1 MCINEHIVI
10 VGAGPAGC
18 AAAIQCTRLG
28 VPPLVL
34 DRTGQ
39 VGGLISNAF
48 LVENYPG
55 LEPMRGTEF
64 ADRLTQHFARFGI
77 PITRGVVTAL
87 ARTSHQLSA
96 LSQEGITVCGDF
108 GKIHATSVIVAVGT
122 ESVRLDVPGAAELE
136 GNGLFYEVRHFLE
149 FHSRLGQ
156 TVVIGGGEAAFD
168 YALSLARADA
178 KVILLVRAPS
188 PRAHGRLVE
197 MVNREPAIK
206 VVLHT
211 RPRAI
216 RANPANCAGFVIET
230 SGPNGSSTL
239 QADGIL
245 VAIGRRSTAP
255 SLLPGLEAD
264 PRNPIMTRDPG
275 IFVVGDARAGSLG
288 QLAIAVGDGLQ
299 AAEAAVRHVR
309 ENPAVRR

>member
-1 MCINEHIVI
+1 MCISQQIII

-28 VPPLVL
+28 IPPLVL

-64 ADRLTQHFARFGI
+64 ADRLTQHLARFEI

-96 LSQEGITVCGDF
+96 SSQEGITVCGDF

-122 ESVRLDVPGAAELE
+122 EAIRLDIPGAAELE
-136 GNGLFYEVRHFLE
+136 GNGLFHEVRHFLAI
-149 FHSRLGQ
+149 HSRPNQ
-156 TVVIGGGEAAFD
+156 AVVIGGGEAAFD
-168 YALSLARADA
+168 YALSLARAGA
-178 KVILLVRAPS
+178 QVILLVRASS

-216 RANPANCAGFVIET
+216 RKKPDGFAIET
-230 SGPNGSSTL
+230 SGPNSSSILET
-239 QADGIL
+239 DGIL
-245 VAIGRRSTAP
+245 AAIGRRSAAP
-255 SLLPGLEAD
+255 SLLPGLEPD
-264 PRNPIMTRDPG
+264 PRSPIMTRAPG

-288 QLAIAVGDGLQ
+288 QLGIAVGDGLQ

-309 ENPAVRR
+309 ENPAARR